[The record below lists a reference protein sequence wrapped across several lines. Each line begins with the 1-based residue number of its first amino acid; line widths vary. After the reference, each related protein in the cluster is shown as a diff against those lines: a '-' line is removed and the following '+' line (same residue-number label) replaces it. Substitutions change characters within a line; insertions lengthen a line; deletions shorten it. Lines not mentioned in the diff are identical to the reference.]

1 MTREEFEKKRKEAA
15 LSWNNNINIRTPEK
29 MIKEHFW
36 GRTDTDKSAIEGYDK
51 LCDTVRELT
60 GGKYDIV
67 WVDNTHEFD
76 ELIKYLKGRY
86 GELDDEAVI
95 GQVQYTVVNDDE
107 ESDEPTLILL
117 PYTTDTEAAADSVI
131 TAFADNEGFVDELDY
146 SDEIAELA
154 MEYQNALKYYD
165 IELTADSDPF
175 DDYGD
180 EPEDDDDEDFDNLED
195 L

>member
-36 GRTDTDKSAIEGYDK
+36 GRTDTNKSAIEGYDK

-60 GGKYDIV
+60 GGKYDII
-67 WVDNTHEFD
+67 WVDPSHEFD
-76 ELIKYLKGRY
+76 ELIKYLKEHY
-86 GELDDEAVI
+86 GELDDEAAI
-95 GQVQYTVVNDDE
+95 GKSIYTLVNDDD

-117 PYTTDTEAAADSVI
+117 PYTADTEAAADSI
-131 TAFADNEGFVDELDY
+131 ISAFADNEGFVDELDY
-146 SDEIAELA
+146 SDEITELA
-154 MEYQNALKYYD
+154 MQYQSALKYYD

-175 DDYGD
+175 DDYSDDPDD
-180 EPEDDDDEDFDNLED
+180 EDEDFDELGD
-195 L
+195 M